1 MRGLKRLS
9 AIAFRMRA
17 VASETVA
24 ITVLAL
30 AVLAQ
35 SVASVSSQGRQPDEI
50 VLLYRQLGQLTHDGK
65 YAEAAEL
72 GERVLAEAERRFGPD
87 SPIAAMVLGS
97 LGYAYMRDGKL
108 AAAEPVLKRCL
119 AIHEKVDG
127 PDHPNVAQALSDLG
141 MLYGDQ
147 GRYTEAEPLLQRSL
161 AIRVKLLGDER
172 PEVAQSLNN
181 LAAVYQD
188 EGKLDAALPLFQRSL
203 AIQEKALEPTDPL
216 LAIPLGNLG
225 FVYKTLGKFG
235 LAEPLYVRA
244 LSISEKALG
253 AEHPNVTATL
263 NNLAELYE
271 AEGKFPVAEPLLQR
285 ALSIREK
292 VLGPE
297 HTDVAFSLNNLA
309 ELYREE
315 ERFAA
320 AEPLL
325 LRSVAI
331 FEKALGPE
339 HPAVARVLNNLA
351 ELYLAQ
357 GRRLLAEPPLLRS
370 VAIWEKAL
378 GPQHPDLAKAL
389 ANLAA
394 LYQKNGQPAAAE
406 PLHKRSLTILEAAL
420 GPEHPGVAAAIN
432 NLAGFY
438 QAQGQFAAAEPLY
451 RRSLAIA
458 EKALGPLH
466 PGTALALNNL
476 ASLYQ
481 AEGKLD
487 EARPL
492 YERSLAIYK
501 TALGEDHP
509 NVAMALANLATL
521 SFDRED
527 WALAA
532 SLWQQSTALIE
543 HRAMP
548 VSPFPEQLSTIR
560 REDAPVRLSAYFRG
574 LIKAAYRSAGTEHA
588 APDLIRS
595 MFLKAQWSTQSDAA
609 EAMAQMAARGVK
621 GNTKLAGIIRDRQD
635 LLGEWQARTI
645 IQLAAFSKP
654 SEKRNADAETT
665 NSARLHDIAARI
677 QEIDAKLKAEFIDY
691 AELASPEP
699 VSIEDLQGALDADE
713 ALILFLDT
721 EEFTPAPEETF
732 VWVVTKSDARWFR
745 SKLGT
750 SSLEREVTALRCGL
764 DYGGSW
770 EIGNSRCP
778 ALTQSAYTD
787 VDYQAGKPLPF
798 DLARSHALYKELL
811 GPAEGLIKD
820 KSLLVVPS
828 GPLTQ
833 LPFQV
838 LTSEAPESSA
848 TGAEA
853 LRRAH
858 WLIRDHALTVLPSAS
873 SLKTLRR
880 QAKPSDASLP
890 MIGFGNPLLNGSAE
904 DADRAKTAISNTTCP
919 VKVASVSGVSRG
931 VPIPTGGG
939 PAEIAAQLRGAPPLP
954 ETADEL
960 CAVAKALGASP
971 SDIYLGS
978 RATIPEL
985 IRLNGEGLLT
995 AYRIVHFATHGAVS
1009 GEITGRAEPG
1019 LIMTPP
1025 DIAMADNDGYLSV
1038 SKIADLKL
1046 DADWVI
1052 LSACNTAAGGY
1063 EGAEALSGLA
1073 RAFFYAGAR
1082 ALLVSHWSVNSDV
1095 TVKLITGAM
1104 THLATDKTMGRAEA
1118 MRQSMLALVEKGTLQ
1133 EAHPA
1138 FWAPFVVV
1146 GEGEF
1151 IAPVHLDKGKPGEVH
1166 PAPWST
1172 STIVGKSDAPH

>member
-1 MRGLKRLS
+1 MR
-9 AIAFRMRA
+9 AIA
-17 VASETVA
+17 SKTVV

-30 AVLAQ
+30 GVLVQDA
-35 SVASVSSQGRQPDEI
+35 ASVSSQSGQPDEI

-65 YAEAAEL
+65 YAEAAAL
-72 GERVLAEAERRFGPD
+72 GEHVLAEAERRFGPD

-108 AAAEPVLKRCL
+108 AAAEPVLKRRL

-127 PDHPNVAQALSDLG
+127 PEHPNVAQALSDLG
-141 MLYGDQ
+141 MLYGDE
-147 GRYTEAEPLLQRSL
+147 GRYAEAEPLLQRSV
-161 AIRVKLLGDER
+161 AIRVKQLGDDR

-188 EGKLDAALPLFQRSL
+188 EGKLDAALPLFQKSL

-225 FVYKTLGKFG
+225 FVYKTLGKFR
-235 LAEPLYVRA
+235 LAEPLYARA

-253 AEHPNVTATL
+253 AEHPNVTAAL

-271 AEGKFPVAEPLLQR
+271 AEGQFPVAEPLLQR

-297 HTDVAFSLNNLA
+297 HTDVALSLNNLA

-339 HPAVARVLNNLA
+339 HPQVARVLNNLA

-357 GRRLLAEPPLLRS
+357 GRRLLAEQPLLRS

-394 LYQKNGQPAAAE
+394 LHQKNGKPAAAE
-406 PLHKRSLTILEAAL
+406 PLHKRSLAILEAAL
-420 GPEHPGVAAAIN
+420 GPEHPGVASAIN

-451 RRSLAIA
+451 RRSLAIV
-458 EKALGPLH
+458 EKALGPPH

-481 AEGKLD
+481 AEGKPE

-509 NVAMALANLATL
+509 SVATALANLATL
-521 SFDRED
+521 SFDRKD
-527 WALAA
+527 WAQAA
-532 SLWQQSTALIE
+532 SLWQQSTALME

-548 VSPFPEQLSTIR
+548 VSAFAEPPSTSR

-574 LIKAAYRSAGTEHA
+574 LIKAAWRSAGPMRA
-588 APDLIRS
+588 APPDLIRS

-609 EAMAQMAARGVK
+609 GAMAQMAARGVK
-621 GNTKLAGIIRDRQD
+621 GSTKLAGVIRDRQD
-635 LLGEWQARTI
+635 LLQEWQARSI
-645 IQLAAFSKP
+645 IQLAAFSRP
-654 SEKRNADAETT
+654 PEKRNADAEAA
-665 NSARLHDIAARI
+665 NSARLQDIAARI
-677 QEIDAKLKAEFIDY
+677 REIDAKLKVDFIDY
-691 AELASPEP
+691 TELASPEP
-699 VSIEDLQGALDADE
+699 VSIEDLQGDLDAGE

-721 EEFTPAPEETF
+721 EAFTPTPEETF
-732 VWVVTKSDARWFR
+732 VWVVTKTDVRWFR

-750 SSLEREVTALRCGL
+750 PSLEREVAALRCGL
-764 DYGGSW
+764 DYEGSW
-770 EIGNSRCP
+770 EIDNSRCP
-778 ALTQSAYTD
+778 ALTRSDYTD
-787 VDYQAGKPLPF
+787 ADRQAGQPLPF

-811 GPAEGLIKD
+811 GPAEDLIKG

-828 GPLTQ
+828 GPLAQ

-838 LTSEAPESSA
+838 LASEAPEPSA

-853 LRRAH
+853 LGRAH
-858 WLIRDHALTVLPSAS
+858 WLIRDHALSVLPSAS

-880 QAKPSDASLP
+880 RAKPTEASRP
-890 MIGFGNPLLNGSAE
+890 MIGFGNPLLDGSAE
-904 DADRAKTAISNTTCP
+904 DEGRAKTAISNTTCP
-919 VKVASVSGVSRG
+919 VKVSSVSGLSRG
-931 VPIPTGGG
+931 IPPIATGGG

-960 CAVAKALGASP
+960 CAVAKELGAAP
-971 SDIYLGS
+971 SDIYLGA

-985 IRLNGEGLLT
+985 MRLNEEGLLT

-1009 GEITGRAEPG
+1009 GEISGRGEPG

-1025 DIAMADNDGYLSV
+1025 DKATADDDGYLPV
-1038 SKIADLKL
+1038 SKIEDLKL

-1082 ALLVSHWSVNSDV
+1082 ALLVSHWSVNSGV

-1104 THLATDKTMGRAEA
+1104 TRLAADKTTGRAEA
-1118 MRQSMLALVEKGTLQ
+1118 MRQSMLALVEQGTPQ

-1138 FWAPFVVV
+1138 SWAPFVLV

-1151 IAPVHLDKGKPGEVH
+1151 IAPEPGKM
-1166 PAPWST
+1166 WST
-1172 STIVGKSDAPH
+1172 STIPGKGTPAH